1 MIMMDSSE
9 LTPTFAEDDTQY
21 RRPLA
26 PVITL
31 DGDTAILLTQCDLEK
46 NILPTHAYRVSLACR
61 LLCLVFP
68 ERATSV
74 CDTCSGWSKI
84 REPLVSC
91 LRVFHEVKC

>member
-1 MIMMDSSE
+1 MMDSSE

-46 NILPTHAYRVSLACR
+46 DILGTNARLQSLVGVQTAVSRLSGTRNISLRYMQWVEQDSRASR
-61 LLCLVFP
+61 ELL
-68 ERATSV
+68 ESV
-74 CDTCSGWSKI
+74 
-84 REPLVSC
+84 P
-91 LRVFHEVKC
+91 